1 MELIQ
6 LTPTKF
12 SSFSLSL
19 NPAMN
24 APACPNH
31 GTNNFIFEI
40 EKNDG
45 EKQYIKINR
54 DETLADLH
62 LKTRLSFSNEY
73 NNTNN
78 INNINNNHDRLSF
91 TEIYDDIPEHS
102 STIIRDIFISH
113 EACPTVKSIPNNER
127 ITIFD
132 FMYENAM
139 FLTMDTTLTSSM
151 KHPVYKLYVV
161 DDLYV
166 QDFLQK
172 RQAKNKHEEYNK
184 KFNLNIP
191 SLSFITNIKTSISN
205 CFVHYSS
212 ST

>member
-1 MELIQ
+1 MELMFI
-6 LTPTKF
+6 K
-12 SSFSLSL
+12 SNCDGS
-19 NPAMN
+19 
-24 APACPNH
+24 NH

-45 EKQYIKINR
+45 EKQYITINR
-54 DETLADLH
+54 YETLADLH
-62 LKTRLSFSNEY
+62 LKTRLSFSNEH
-73 NNTNN
+73 NN
-78 INNINNNHDRLSF
+78 INNSLSF

-102 STIIRDIFISH
+102 STIIRDIFIAH
-113 EACPTVKSIPNNER
+113 EACPIIKSIPNNER

-139 FLTMDTTLTSSM
+139 FLTMDNRLTSSM

-161 DDLYV
+161 DDVYV

-172 RQAKNKHEEYNK
+172 RQAKKNKHEKYNK
-184 KFNLNIP
+184 AFQLNIP